1 MAGTCGELDTGNYRQ
16 FVRVRGDSYCDS
28 IDKLCFTWQDN
39 GPRHSPKQPVPRGL
53 PVYAKVRGSNVFAYG
68 TRFADATEMQK
79 PARCANCEAQA
90 ASRYCPNCGQQQSGR
105 LTLRQLGGDFA
116 ARFFSAERGLW
127 KTFAELTARP
137 GLTARNYLAGKRRTY
152 VTPLFWY
159 ALCAAAQLFHIW
171 LLGDAVPR
179 LLTDNLPPEY
189 FEFLS
194 SQGIDSPKQWAGDRY
209 VTLLQS
215 SYTWLGLVTFV
226 LPTAIVLRVIAGSRI
241 NLAESL
247 VVSLL
252 IIGHVMLI
260 TAVTGQ
266 VLMRVSPLW
275 HGYVSYAIYFIYAVL
290 TVGGCF
296 RWNWRYVLAGSVAIL
311 VGGLC
316 FFSTLITLT
325 VTVLNPAF

>member
-1 MAGTCGELDTGNYRQ
+1 
-16 FVRVRGDSYCDS
+16 
-28 IDKLCFTWQDN
+28 
-39 GPRHSPKQPVPRGL
+39 
-53 PVYAKVRGSNVFAYG
+53 
-68 TRFADATEMQK
+68 MQK

-316 FFSTLITLT
+316 FFATLITLT
-325 VTVLNPAF
+325 VTVRTSWLGSLSCATWLIYTAWLGFTLWLPRVAMPGRRGRRRIRLHSRRCISRCASWRRRLARRCSNGLARIACSQLRLGNT